1 MRIAERIAKK
11 SGCQC
16 LITGESLGQVAS
28 QTIEGMTSS
37 GSVVESLP
45 ILRPLCGFDKNEI
58 IERSRAMGAYEIS
71 IRPYED
77 CCTVFLPRH
86 PVIRP
91 KMADIL
97 AEEAKLDVEG
107 LIKEAIS
114 SLEVV
119 KL

>member
-1 MRIAERIAKK
+1 MLFRSLAKK
-11 SGCQC
+11 CGSQC

-37 GSVVESLP
+37 GSVVSKLP

-71 IRPYED
+71 IKPYED

-86 PVIRP
+86 PVIHP
-91 KMADIL
+91 KMRDVL
-97 AEEAKLDVEG
+97 EEEAKLDIEA
-107 LIKEAIS
+107 LISEALN
-114 SLEVV
+114 SLEVI
-119 KL
+119 KI